1 MNSNLSNFPRQKL
14 ADSSKNEKWW
24 KECIDTATYV
34 LRPNNEYIRKSYNN
48 KQANYDLRVGKLNFN
63 DLKAHVDIMEIGMKA
78 LPDTFRHIGRGN
90 AYINLLIGEEISR
103 GTNFKVFISSSDT
116 MGISQKEDKL
126 KELTLSHINDQLMRG
141 KPELDEK
148 SFQKFQH
155 FSKYEWQDFKEITG
169 AKILKAEYQRNR
181 IDRLFTQAF
190 EDGLTCGEEIACA
203 ELHGF
208 QPIARRCNPLNI
220 YTLSSGGSNKIEDA
234 DIIIE
239 YQFLSIGQVID
250 RYYRYLKPKDI
261 EMLEGKG
268 ATRANLVSGNPSP
281 MSFSKN
287 PTSNLLIIDPEN
299 SELLNNNWDANG
311 NIRIATV
318 NWRSR
323 RKLQE
328 LKYYD
333 EFGYEQ
339 FKYVHEEYIVDEDS
353 GEEAEDVWVNEWWEG
368 TKIGGDGEDLYVNVK
383 PIAYR
388 GASLA
393 NVSKGLPNY
402 IGQIYN
408 INGGPAQ
415 SMIDIIKPIDYSYD
429 LVFWKRDKAIAAH
442 LGTPLLIN
450 SSMVPSD
457 WDPDLWLDYL
467 VNKQVGW
474 LDPTQEI
481 MKGPA
486 QGKSAGMFNTLTAT
500 QLDGSSANDISLWTN
515 VLLSL
520 EDTLGKI
527 TGISPQREAQTSSSE
542 TLGGVQRS
550 LNQSAHITEKWFAY
564 HEDFKQRFLTKYLEL
579 VKYAYKKNPQV
590 AQYVLD
596 DASLQIVKNYDE
608 FLESDYDVHISNA
621 RADQALMEMLK
632 SHAQAALQNQM
643 LTYSDIAMIWKS
655 ESTQDIAKKLENSR
669 DKIIQEQQ
677 SIKQQESEGNM
688 NIQKAKEEFE
698 KYKLENDNNQKELDR
713 QNKYNIAEL
722 QAWSK
727 NSFDADSD
735 GIPDVLELEKFQSGV
750 AFKREKLMEESRLK
764 EKNIQSK
771 EKIVDKT
778 LKNQKEIAATKS
790 KLTIKK

>member
-1 MNSNLSNFPRQKL
+1 MASSLSNFPRQKL
-14 ADSSKNEKWW
+14 PDSKKNENWW
-24 KECIDTATYV
+24 KECIDTATYI
-34 LRPNNEYIRKSYNN
+34 LQPNNEFVRKSINN
-48 KQANYDLRVGKLNFN
+48 KQANYDLRIGKLNF
-63 DLKAHVDIMEIGMKA
+63 DDFKSYVDVYELGIKSF
-78 LPDTFRHIGRGN
+78 PNTFRHIGRGN
-90 AYINLLIGEEISR
+90 AYINLLIGEEIAR
-103 GTNFKVFISSSDT
+103 GTNFKVFISSSDK
-116 MGISQKEDKL
+116 MGISQKEEKL

-148 SFQKFQH
+148 SLQKFQH
-155 FSKYEWQDFKEITG
+155 FSKYEWQDLKEITG

-181 IDRLFTQAF
+181 IDRMFTQAF

-203 ELHGF
+203 ELHGY

-220 YTLSSGGSNKIEDA
+220 YTLSSGGSSKIEDA
-234 DIIIE
+234 DIIVE
-239 YQFLSIGQVID
+239 YQFLSVGQVID

-261 EMLEGKG
+261 ELLENKG
-268 ATRANLVSGNPSP
+268 SVSANLISGRPGPIPLIKDNNS
-281 MSFSKN
+281 S
-287 PTSNLLIIDPEN
+287 LLVLDPEYN
-299 SELLNNNWDANG
+299 DVLNNHWDSNG
-311 NIRIATV
+311 NIRVAVV

-339 FKYVHEEYIVDEDS
+339 FKYVHEQYIPDETL
-353 GEEAEDVWVNEWWEG
+353 GEEVEEVWVNEWWEG
-368 TKIGGDGEDLYVNVK
+368 TKIGEDLYVNVK

-388 GASLA
+388 GTSLA

-408 INGGPAQ
+408 TNGGQAH
-415 SMIDIIKPIDYSYD
+415 SMIDVIKPIDYTYD
-429 LVFWKRDKAIAAH
+429 LIFWKRDKAIATH
-442 LGTPLLIN
+442 MGSPLLLN
-450 SSMVPSD
+450 SAMVPSD

-467 VNKQVGW
+467 VNKQIGW

-486 QGKSAGMFNTLTAT
+486 QGKSAGMFNTLTGT
-500 QLDGSSANDISLWTN
+500 RVDGSAQNDINMWTN

-527 TGISPQREAQTSSSE
+527 TGVSPQREAQMSSSE

-564 HEDFKQRFLTKYLEL
+564 HEDFKQRFLTKFLEL

-596 DASLQIVKNYDE
+596 DASLQIVKDYDE

-621 RADQALMEMLK
+621 KADQELMQMLK
-632 SHAQAALQNQM
+632 EQTQAFIQNQM
-643 LTYSDIAMIWKS
+643 ITPADLVSIWKS
-655 ESTQDIAKKLENSR
+655 ESTQDISIKLEEARN
-669 DKIIQEQQ
+669 KIIREQQ
-677 SIKQQESEGNM
+677 ELKQQEIEGGINL
-688 NIQKAKEEFE
+688 QKAKEEFE
-698 KYKLENDNNQKELDR
+698 KFKLENENNQKELDR

-727 NSFDADSD
+727 NSSDTDGDGVPDA
-735 GIPDVLELEKFQSGV
+735 LELEKFQSEI
-750 AFKREKLMEESRLK
+750 AFKREQLNEQSRLK
-764 EKNIQSK
+764 EKEIQSK
-771 EKIVDKT
+771 EKITEKT
-778 LKNQKEIAATKS
+778 LKNQKEIAAMKPKPTTK
-790 KLTIKK
+790 K

>member
-1 MNSNLSNFPRQKL
+1 MASNLSNFPRQKL
-14 ADSSKNEKWW
+14 PDSKKTEKWW
-24 KECIDTATYV
+24 KECIDTATYI
-34 LRPNNEYIRKSYNN
+34 LQPNNEFVRKSIRN
-48 KQANYDLRVGKLNFN
+48 KQVNYDLRIGKLNF
-63 DLKAHVDIMEIGMKA
+63 DDFKSYVDVFELGMKTF
-78 LPDTFRHIGRGN
+78 PNTFRHIGRGN
-90 AYINLLIGEEISR
+90 AYINLLVGEEIAR
-103 GTNFKVFISSSDT
+103 GTNFKVFISSSDK
-116 MGISQKEDKL
+116 MGISQKEEKL

-148 SFQKFQH
+148 SLQKFQH
-155 FSKYEWQDFKEITG
+155 FSKYEWQDLKEITG

-181 IDRLFTQAF
+181 IDRMFTQAF

-208 QPIARRCNPLNI
+208 QPIARRCNTLNI
-220 YTLSSGGSNKIEDA
+220 YTLSSGGSSKIEDA
-234 DIIIE
+234 DIIVE

-261 EMLEGKG
+261 ELLENKG
-268 ATRANLVSGNPSP
+268 TLHSNLINGRPGPLP
-281 MSFSKN
+281 MTKDSN
-287 PTSNLLIIDPEN
+287 SNLLILDPEYN
-299 SELLNNNWDANG
+299 DVLNNHWDSNG

-339 FKYVHEEYIVDEDS
+339 FKYVHEEYIPDENL
-353 GEEAEDVWVNEWWEG
+353 GEEAEEVWVNEWWEG
-368 TKIGGDGEDLYVNVK
+368 TKIGEDLYVNVK

-408 INGGPAQ
+408 INGGQAH
-415 SMIDIIKPIDYSYD
+415 SMIDIIKPIDYTYD
-429 LVFWKRDKAIAAH
+429 LVFWKRDKAIATH
-442 LGTPLLIN
+442 IGSPLLLN

-486 QGKSAGMFNTLTAT
+486 QGKSAGMFNTLTGT
-500 QLDGSSANDISLWTN
+500 RLDGSAANDIGMWTN

-596 DASLQIVKNYDE
+596 DASLQIVKDYDE

-621 RADQALMEMLK
+621 KKDDQLMEMLK
-632 SHAQAALQNQM
+632 GHAQAALQNQM

-655 ESTQDIAKKLENSR
+655 ESTQDIARKLEDSR
-669 DKIIQEQQ
+669 EKIIQEQQ
-677 SIKQQESEGNM
+677 QAKQQEIEGGINL
-688 NIQKAKEEFE
+688 QKAKEEFE
-698 KYKLENDNNQKELDR
+698 KFKLENDNDQKELDR

-727 NSFDADSD
+727 NSIDTD
-735 GIPDVLELEKFQSGV
+735 GDGVPDVLELEKFQSEI
-750 AFKREKLMEESRLK
+750 AFKREQLNEEIRLK
-764 EKNIQSK
+764 EKEIQSK
-771 EKIVDKT
+771 EKITEKT
-778 LKNQKEIAATKS
+778 LKNQKEIAAMKPKPITK
-790 KLTIKK
+790 K